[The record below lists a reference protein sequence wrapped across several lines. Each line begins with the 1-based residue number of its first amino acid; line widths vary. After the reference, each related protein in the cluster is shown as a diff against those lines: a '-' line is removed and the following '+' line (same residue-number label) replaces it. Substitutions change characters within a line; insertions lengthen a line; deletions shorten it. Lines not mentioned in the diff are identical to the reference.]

1 MSMNDMKIILGIG
14 GGVAAYKA
22 VTVASRLRQSGAHV
36 TVAMTPAAQKFVGP
50 LSFSA
55 VTGRKVQT
63 SIMPEP
69 DADDIEAIYPHLYPA
84 TTADAFVLLPATAD
98 LIAAIAQGIGN
109 DIVSLSALS
118 LPDHCHRYFCP
129 AMNSEMWQQQTVVDN
144 VARLETLGWVR
155 IGPESGALGC
165 GVTGV
170 GRMTEPEDILQRL
183 LDDAGPGPLHERRV
197 LITSGPT
204 IEHIDPV
211 RFISNPSSG
220 KMGCALALAAAAAGA
235 QVDFV
240 SGPVDSANLPVHP
253 AIRIHNVTSTADML
267 AVATAYFESADAA
280 IFAAAVADYAV
291 ADPKSAKLPK
301 SDRITLDLSATADIA
316 ATLGGAKGK
325 AQICVGFALE
335 TDDGLQK
342 AQQKLRAKN
351 LDAIVLNDTASLA
364 GDDGTYTYI
373 TAAETKSWGKLTKA
387 VCGRCIIERLA
398 IDLQSR

>member
-1 MSMNDMKIILGIG
+1 MKIILGIG

-36 TVAMTPAAQKFVGP
+36 TVAMTPAARKFVGP

-144 VARLETLGWVR
+144 VARLEALGWVR

-165 GVTGV
+165 GITGV

-183 LDDAGPGPLHERRV
+183 LNDAGPGPLHERRV

-240 SGPVDSANLPVHP
+240 SGPVDNANLPVHP
-253 AIRIHNVTSTADML
+253 AIRMHNVTSTADML
-267 AVATAYFESADAA
+267 AAATAYFENADAA
-280 IFAAAVADYAV
+280 IFAAAVTDYAV
-291 ADPKSAKLPK
+291 ADPKSEKLPK
-301 SDRITLDLSATADIA
+301 SDRITLELSATADIA

-351 LDAIVLNDTASLA
+351 LDAIVLNDPASLA

-373 TAAETKSWGKLTKA
+373 TAAETKRWGKLTKA
-387 VCGRCIIERLA
+387 VCGRRIIERLA
-398 IDLQSR
+398 IALQSR